1 MAAYTTI
8 DDPGLFY
15 KTVIYTGNAGT
26 QTISGVG
33 FQPDLVWTKKRNS
46 TGSHNLIDSVRAATK
61 EINSNTANAEVTSG
75 SGLTAFTSDGFSLSN
90 DSNYNGSN
98 TYLSWNWNAGTTSGI
113 AGSPSIT
120 PTGYSFNQTS
130 GFSII
135 HFTGNERGG
144 ATIPHGLGVAPHF
157 ILTKSLD
164 SGSDWGA
171 FHQKADPT
179 APEDKA
185 FKFNSTAGVTDQVAM
200 WNDTAP
206 SATLVTLGTED
217 RSNDADPMIAYC
229 FAPKQGFSKFGSYV
243 GNGNADAPFVYT
255 GFRPKF
261 LIIKE
266 HDSTN
271 NWVLWDD
278 QRNPINEGTHCAL
291 TPNGFAVDN
300 CNTGYLVMDFLSN
313 GFKYTDTNAIAN
325 TAGQDYMYIA
335 FAHSPFVNSS
345 GVAGNAV

>member
-135 HFTGNERGG
+135 KYEGNETSG
-144 ATIPHGLGVAPHF
+144 ATIPHGLGTAPHL
-157 ILTKSLD
+157 ILTKTLD

-171 FHQKADPT
+171 FHQYMHADPEDYAMKLNTT
-179 APEDKA
+179 AA
-185 FKFNSTAGVTDQVAM
+185 RTDQVAM

-206 SATLVTLGTED
+206 SATLVTLGDED
-217 RSNDADPMIAYC
+217 RSNDADSMIAYC
-229 FAPKQGFSKFGSYV
+229 WAPVQGYSKFGSYT
-243 GNGNADAPFVYT
+243 GNGNADGVFV
-255 GFRPKF
+255 
-261 LIIKE
+261 
-266 HDSTN
+266 
-271 NWVLWDD
+271 
-278 QRNPINEGTHCAL
+278 
-291 TPNGFAVDN
+291 
-300 CNTGYLVMDFLSN
+300 
-313 GFKYTDTNAIAN
+313 
-325 TAGQDYMYIA
+325 
-335 FAHSPFVNSS
+335 
-345 GVAGNAV
+345 